1 MQRRIKGWMSRSKK
15 ETLQGEKRQGC
26 KKKKGKMSRINYGK
40 MLRRRKK
47 MSRINYGKMLRR
59 RKKNIKDKLWKDVKD
74 KLWKDVEEKKKNFFT
89 FFSSANI

>member
-1 MQRRIKGWMSRSKK
+1 
-15 ETLQGEKRQGC
+15 
-26 KKKKGKMSRINYGK
+26 
-40 MLRRRKK
+40 